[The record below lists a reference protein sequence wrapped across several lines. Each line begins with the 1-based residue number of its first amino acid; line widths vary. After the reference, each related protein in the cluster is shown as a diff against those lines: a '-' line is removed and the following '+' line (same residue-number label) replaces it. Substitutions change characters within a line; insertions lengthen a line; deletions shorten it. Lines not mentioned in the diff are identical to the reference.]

1 MMKDTGWNERQ
12 ECSFGSTRLTHNN
25 KFTEGR
31 VWTMLQRKGCQYST
45 CFNTTQTQ
53 RPHSAVYSLD
63 VSTGMYR
70 EAWRT
75 PVVALDQKWDS
86 DTRNGDDQKQNK
98 EMSTPIKKFDVLVT
112 QLSTVRYHLV

>member
-1 MMKDTGWNERQ
+1 
-12 ECSFGSTRLTHNN
+12 
-25 KFTEGR
+25 
-31 VWTMLQRKGCQYST
+31 
-45 CFNTTQTQ
+45 
-53 RPHSAVYSLD
+53 
-63 VSTGMYR
+63 MYR

-112 QLSTVRYHLV
+112 QLSTVRYHLVQTVIFLHIKIKIVWPV